1 MSLRVRPR
9 GSYPKEMFST
19 RLRVAKINHWFQP
32 WTKRLVTCSR
42 YEITCIGA
50 CQWVIIMNFFIDM
63 GQTSSHFFLKKR
75 PTLKLCESQ
84 SFSNATL
91 KGRKTRVAYHL
102 TENFGNSG
110 WKVNGTVTYFRK
122 FQPKKWGV
130 CFEVV
135 RLLPLV
141 QTKRKFCLPLT
152 NFSVPSRFQT
162 LTTQIRPFF
171 GFKP

>member
-1 MSLRVRPR
+1 
-9 GSYPKEMFST
+9 MFST
-19 RLRVAKINHWFQP
+19 LLRVAKINHWFQP

-42 YEITCIGA
+42 YEIICISA
-50 CQWVIIMNFFIDM
+50 CQWVIIMKFFIDM
-63 GQTSSHFFLKKR
+63 GQTSSHFIFYKK

-84 SFSNATL
+84 SFSNRRL
-91 KGRKTRVAYHL
+91 NGRKTRVAYHL

-110 WKVNGTVTYFRK
+110 WKVNGTVTDFRK

-135 RLLPLV
+135 RSLWLV
-141 QTKRKFCLPLT
+141 QTERKCCLPFT